1 MQQQFIWISKAISA
15 APNYQWQIGMR
26 LSATMLWISIEDD
39 STEMDKATLNDYWE
53 KGGGYSLFAFFGGI
67 SNFKVF

>member
-1 MQQQFIWISKAISA
+1 
-15 APNYQWQIGMR
+15 
-26 LSATMLWISIEDD
+26 MLWISIEDD

-53 KGGGYSLFAFFGGI
+53 KGGGIQVFIVCFFGGI

>member
-1 MQQQFIWISKAISA
+1 
-15 APNYQWQIGMR
+15 
-26 LSATMLWISIEDD
+26 MLWISIEDD

-53 KGGGYSLFAFFGGI
+53 KGGGGIQVFIVCFFGGI